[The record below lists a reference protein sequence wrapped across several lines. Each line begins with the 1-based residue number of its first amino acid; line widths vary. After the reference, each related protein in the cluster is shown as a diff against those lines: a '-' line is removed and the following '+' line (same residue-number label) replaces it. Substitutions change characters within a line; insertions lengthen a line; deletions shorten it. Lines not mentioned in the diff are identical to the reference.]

1 MIIELSKVKTYLI
14 SPASGKYRERLL
26 TVFSRLINEGFCEII
41 FYKSLPGTSGTN
53 SLTNTVIEILNKE
66 LKNDTPFIII
76 EDDCSFFTKYDNI
89 ELPDN
94 FDALYLGVSK
104 WVYPH
109 TVDTLYLYQRPN
121 IRENSFMDH
130 TSYNDTL
137 TKINGMT
144 ATHAILFNSR
154 EYIRQFIDKMSY
166 ILKYVDN
173 MPHDL
178 LFASLQKSFNV
189 FALKSPLFYQ
199 DSTLGGQEEV
209 TKLNY
214 NGDSYVFSDLI

>member
-1 MIIELSKVKTYLI
+1 MIIDLSKVKTYLI

-66 LKNDTPFIII
+66 LKNDKPFMIL
-76 EDDCSFFTKYDNI
+76 EDDCNFFTKYDKI
-89 ELPDN
+89 EIPDN
-94 FDALYLGVSK
+94 CDALYLGVSK

-109 TVDTLYLYQRPN
+109 AVDTLYLRQRPN
-121 IRENSFMDH
+121 IRENSSIDH

-154 EYIRQFIDKMSY
+154 EYIRQFIDKMTD
-166 ILKYVDN
+166 ILKYVDD

-199 DSTLGGQEEV
+199 DSTLGGQEDV
-209 TKLNY
+209 TRLKFD
-214 NGDSYVFSDLI
+214 GTSYTFSN